1 MRKPIFCTAGDS
13 AALRR
18 AINHL
23 VQWGYDVLPATTEEA
38 THLLLPVPS
47 LEGDGRIK
55 GGLPLVQALRP
66 ISQSV
71 TIIGGNLPPL
81 PYPCIDFLQ
90 DEHYLQENAAITARC
105 ALELVQ
111 QKKAKSS
118 GGQALIIGW
127 GRIGKQLAHLLQQ
140 EGYSVT
146 VAVRKAADQEA
157 IRAQGYDGIA
167 IGQWQL
173 HFYDLIINTAPAPV
187 LDQSKTRDDAFLL
200 DLASVRGIEGDRV
213 LWARGLP
220 NQAAPDASGLLI
232 AKTALRYALR
242 KESL

>member
-23 VQWGYDVLPATTEEA
+23 IQWGYDVLPATTEEA

-47 LEGDGRIK
+47 LEGNGMVK
-55 GGLPLVQALRP
+55 GGVSMEQTLRP
-66 ISQSV
+66 LSESI
-71 TIIGGNLPPL
+71 TIMGGNLPPL
-81 PYPCIDFLQ
+81 PYPAIDFLQ

-111 QKKAKSS
+111 QKKAKSPE
-118 GGQALIIGW
+118 GRALIIGW
-127 GRIGKQLAHLLQQ
+127 GRIGKQLAHLLRQ

-146 VAVRKAADQEA
+146 VATRKAADQEA
-157 IRAQGYDGIA
+157 IRVQGYDGIA
-167 IGQWQL
+167 IRQWQL
-173 HFYDLIINTAPAPV
+173 QFFDLIINTAPAPL
-187 LDQSKTRDDAFLL
+187 LDQSEARDDAFLL